1 MQAYGRQERSD
12 METEEYVDPVSDADD
27 EEYDGRERIKMT
39 NVQSERPFL
48 SL

>member
-1 MQAYGRQERSD
+1 MQVYGRRERSD
-12 METEEYVDPVSDADD
+12 AETEEYVDPVSDADD
-27 EEYDGRERIKMT
+27 GEYDGRERIKMT